1 MPSRVNKL
9 MVKETVER
17 YRSAGCMVAVAY
29 TGLDAASATALRE
42 KLRQSEVDLRV
53 VKNRIAR
60 IAMRE
65 LGREDF
71 AGLLDGQTAVMACDD
86 VLGASKAAVEFAKE
100 RKLEIKGGWADGR
113 TLSKQDVKRL
123 ATIPPREVLMG
134 QIAGLAV
141 APSAGLAG
149 VIRATYASI
158 ARALR
163 AWGEKRGDGENPADG
178 QRPEDNQGPQ
188 DNEKPGG
195 EDSPGGDDRREG
207 SE

>member
-29 TGLDAASATALRE
+29 TGLSAADATELRE
-42 KLRQSEVDLRV
+42 KLRQGETDLRV

-60 IAMRE
+60 IAMKE

-71 AGLLDGQTAVMACDD
+71 GGLLDGQTAVITCDD
-86 VLGASKAAVEFAKE
+86 VLCASKVAVEFTRE
-100 RKLEIKGGWADGR
+100 RRLEIKGGWAEGR
-113 TLSKQDVKRL
+113 TLSREDVRRL
-123 ATIPPREVLMG
+123 ATIPPRDVLMG
-134 QIAGLAV
+134 VIAGLVA
-141 APSAGLAG
+141 APSAKLAG
-149 VIRATYASI
+149 VIQASYASI

-163 AWGEKRGDGENPADG
+163 AWGESREDGEKPADG
-178 QRPEDNQGPQ
+178 QKPEDSDKPV
-188 DNEKPGG
+188 DNEK
-195 EDSPGGDDRREG
+195 REG